1 MTIEIHLE
9 EEESL
14 AIHKYCRCIF
24 FYTEMTDETLIREI
38 RSLRSDIDQMNDRV
52 VRLRYQDFK
61 EVFAEQMRISLG
73 QEGRRSFE
81 SDLKRMRSSSECDL
95 KSECTINLEEAMGKV
110 MEHLDEGRMDEA
122 ALVVEETQA
131 LLCGTNSPCLDDSCS
146 RSAIET
152 VQKIKLLLDF
162 YQGLRQRIT
171 TSGNELSKMDR
182 AKEEATPESV
192 EAALSPLS
200 NSWRLRIMLM
210 LKEGSRSLSEISRSL
225 DMRTGHLQFH
235 IKSLK
240 DAGYISSDRRT
251 KTYSLT
257 HKGERAIEGAI
268 RLVSSL

>member
-1 MTIEIHLE
+1 M
-9 EEESL
+9 
-14 AIHKYCRCIF
+14 YIF
-24 FYTEMTDETLIREI
+24 LYNMTDEAVIREI

-73 QEGRRSFE
+73 HEGRKSFE
-81 SDLKRMRSSSECDL
+81 SDLKNLRGSSECDL
-95 KSECTINLEEAMGKV
+95 KGECTRHLEEAMDKV
-110 MEHLDEGRMDEA
+110 MLHLDEGRVDEA
-122 ALVVEETQA
+122 AKVVEDTRSI
-131 LLCGTNSPCLDDSCS
+131 LCGTDSPCLDGSCS

-171 TSGNELSKMDR
+171 ASSSELSLADR
-182 AKEEATPESV
+182 AKTEATPESV

-210 LKEGSRSLSEISRSL
+210 LKEGDRSLSEISRNL

-235 IKSLK
+235 IKSLRS
-240 DAGYISSDRRT
+240 AGFIASDRRT
-251 KTYSLT
+251 KAYSLT
-257 HKGERAIEGAI
+257 NRGERALEGAM
-268 RLVSSL
+268 RLFSDL